1 MIRTVAYGDLSDA
14 DLVVDAVY
22 EGQPGGR
29 LGGVVLR
36 FR

>member
-29 LGGVVLR
+29 LAGGLS
-36 FR
+36 